1 MELQGLGTNL
11 PASTLLAW
19 EDMTADYFESYY
31 NDNPATGVSNV
42 VTEYDVSV
50 ISYAQSRRR
59 KMLRVQRRVQ
69 AGSHMFQFSQSLA
82 YEGNMDVQD
91 VVEGPFKTDGDRAD
105 YVAFLKQ
112 DSLFASLTG
121 VSGVF
126 LPQPLPIEEILMQVP
141 SPAPKP
147 SGANGGANV
156 DANVQTSGND
166 SGWDG
171 SGNPFGDVPGPAPER
186 EVFRENFYCHNRY
199 VLHKPMHLFHLH
211 QMRLANLIPHFSQWK
226 ALPVRRVR
234 RWRFVLLCS
243 GWAT

>member
-1 MELQGLGTNL
+1 MKIITSNETQPEPPTVQGFKVSGISMELQGLEKNL

-19 EDMTADYFESYY
+19 EDMTSDYFEGYY

-42 VTEYDVSV
+42 MTEYDVGV
-50 ISYAQSRRR
+50 ISFAQSRRR

-82 YEGNMDVQD
+82 YEGNMDVND
-91 VVEGPFKTDGDRAD
+91 AVKGPFQTDGDRAD

-126 LPQPLPIEEILMQVP
+126 LPQPLQIEEIRMQA
-141 SPAPKP
+141 PAPASKP
-147 SGANGGANV
+147 SGVNV
-156 DANVQTSGND
+156 GVNIDANIQTTGND

-186 EVFRENFYCHNRY
+186 EVFSENFYCHNR
-199 VLHKPMHLFHLH
+199 
-211 QMRLANLIPHFSQWK
+211 
-226 ALPVRRVR
+226 
-234 RWRFVLLCS
+234 
-243 GWAT
+243 

>member
-1 MELQGLGTNL
+1 MELQGLEKNL

-19 EDMTADYFESYY
+19 EDMTADYFEGYY

-42 VTEYDVSV
+42 VTEYDVGV
-50 ISYAQSRRR
+50 ISFAESRRR

-82 YEGNMDVQD
+82 YEGTMDIKD
-91 VVEGPFKTDGDRAD
+91 AVEGPFKTDGDRAD

-112 DSLFASLTG
+112 DPLFASLTG

-126 LPQPLPIEEILMQVP
+126 LPQPLQVEEIAMQVP
-141 SPAPKP
+141 APASAPAPKP
-147 SGANGGANV
+147 SGVNV
-156 DANVQTSGND
+156 EVNIDANIPTTGND

-186 EVFRENFYCHNRY
+186 EVFSENFYCHNR
-199 VLHKPMHLFHLH
+199 
-211 QMRLANLIPHFSQWK
+211 
-226 ALPVRRVR
+226 
-234 RWRFVLLCS
+234 
-243 GWAT
+243 